1 MATNILSIPFRK
13 TKQLPVAELLKT
25 FISTTLDQHPEQF
38 KDDLATLDKLRADI
52 VTLDVHPGSLER
64 LLRYH
69 GHLLTLSNNL
79 PVDVPPSVSPLT
91 SRLASP
97 LPGIPV
103 SVLSRTSQV
112 PLSLSFANR

>member
-13 TKQLPVAELLKT
+13 TTQLSVAELLKT

-52 VTLDVHPGSLER
+52 VKLDVHQSSLER
-64 LLRYH
+64 LVQYH
-69 GHLLTLSNNL
+69 GHLLTLSNKL
-79 PVDVPPSVSPLT
+79 PVDVPRSVSSLT
-91 SRLASP
+91 SRLASH

-103 SVLSRTSQV
+103 SVLSHTSQV
-112 PLSLSFANR
+112 LLSIIAR